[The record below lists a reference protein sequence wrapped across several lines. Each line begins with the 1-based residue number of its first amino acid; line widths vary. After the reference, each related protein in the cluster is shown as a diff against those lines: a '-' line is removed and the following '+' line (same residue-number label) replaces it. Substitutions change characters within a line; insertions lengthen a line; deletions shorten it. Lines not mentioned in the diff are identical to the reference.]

1 MIGGSNIKKGL
12 RNDIFADYNDDIA
25 TNLPQF
31 AQEWNLRQ
39 GSICLCIETGKFYV
53 LQTDGVWV
61 EQESI

>member
-12 RNDIFADYNDDIA
+12 RNDIFADYNDDIE
-25 TNLPQF
+25 NLPGF
-31 AQEWNLRQ
+31 SQEWNLRQ